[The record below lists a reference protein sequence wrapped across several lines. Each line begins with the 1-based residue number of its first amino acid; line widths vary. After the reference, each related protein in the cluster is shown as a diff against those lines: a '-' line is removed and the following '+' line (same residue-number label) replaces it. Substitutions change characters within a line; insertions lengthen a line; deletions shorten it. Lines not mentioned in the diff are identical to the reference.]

1 MDKEYKKSSI
11 KMIGLGKEASEIL
24 QQLNFLDSHESL
36 LIYSEKEMETER
48 ILRFCKSANLVC
60 VAVDLNNI
68 FAVKHL
74 LEMVSFLGNDDIKV
88 LTVIKNGDSQ
98 LELIENIKKHT
109 STLDI
114 DKQEDS
120 GMLPI
125 LHQLYCL
132 FLNNA
137 EPIRVLDDEIS
148 VQRNIENFF
157 EMHQEIYIYSD
168 TNISAFLDRLKS
180 DNIIRDKLT
189 NSASCWV
196 GFNDSKSKFNEVIAI
211 VDFLETDLLNEDATL
226 CIQQEE
232 VSTLNEVILLVGLCT

>member
-24 QQLNFLDSHESL
+24 QQLDFLDSQESL
-36 LIYSEKEMETER
+36 LIYSEQKMETER

-60 VAVDLNNI
+60 ITVDLNNI

-74 LEMVSFLGNDDIKV
+74 LEMVSCLGNDDTKV
-88 LTVIKNGDSQ
+88 LTAIKNGDSQ
-98 LELIENIKKHT
+98 PELIESIKKHT

-114 DKQEDS
+114 DKQEGS

-125 LHQLYCL
+125 LHQLYSL

-137 EPIRVLDDEIS
+137 EPIRAVWDEIS
-148 VQRNIENFF
+148 VQRNIEMFF

-180 DNIIRDKLT
+180 DNTIRNKLT

-196 GFNDSKSKFNEVIAI
+196 GFIGSKSKFNEVIAI
-211 VDFLETDLLNEDATL
+211 LDFLETDLLNEDAML
-226 CIQQEE
+226 YMQQEE
-232 VSTLNEVILLVGLCT
+232 VSTLNEVTLLVGFHT

>member
-24 QQLNFLDSHESL
+24 QQLDFLDSHESL

-48 ILRFCKSANLVC
+48 ILRFCKSTNLVC

-68 FAVKHL
+68 FTVKHL
-74 LEMVSFLGNDDIKV
+74 LEMVSFLGNDDTKV
-88 LTVIKNGDSQ
+88 LTVIKNGNSQ
-98 LELIENIKKHT
+98 PKLIKNIKKHT
-109 STLDI
+109 SILDI

-132 FLNNA
+132 FLNND
-137 EPIRVLDDEIS
+137 EPIRAVWDEIS
-148 VQRNIENFF
+148 VQRNIEMFF
-157 EMHQEIYIYSD
+157 DMHQEIYIYSD

-180 DNIIRDKLT
+180 DNIIRNKLT

-196 GFNDSKSKFNEVIAI
+196 GFIGSKSKFNEVIAI
-211 VDFLETDLLNEDATL
+211 VEFLETDLLNDDAML
-226 CIQQEE
+226 YMQQEE
-232 VSTLNEVILLVGLCT
+232 ISTPNEVTLLVGFCT